1 MSNDLDTPPPISWV
15 VDPPIKGADSRP
27 HGRGLDPGCGGVTTA
42 VIALIVVLNPNG
54 QALKDANS
62 NDDGGQPTPAGG

>member
-1 MSNDLDTPPPISWV
+1 
-15 VDPPIKGADSRP
+15 
-27 HGRGLDPGCGGVTTA
+27 